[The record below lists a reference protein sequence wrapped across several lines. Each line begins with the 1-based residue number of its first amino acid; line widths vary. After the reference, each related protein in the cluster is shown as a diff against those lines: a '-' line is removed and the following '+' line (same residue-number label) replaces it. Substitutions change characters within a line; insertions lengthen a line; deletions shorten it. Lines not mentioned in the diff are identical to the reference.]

1 MAGVAR
7 GCRRARELLEAQR
20 KKIGELRSYIE
31 SLVATIE
38 RRAEAWYSVSVT
50 GAPGSQALVLGVYE
64 AKGAAG
70 RL

>member
-38 RRAEAWYSVSVT
+38 RRA
-50 GAPGSQALVLGVYE
+50 GA
-64 AKGAAG
+64 
-70 RL
+70 